1 MDFFTVLKIG
11 GSALSAQRIR
21 LNVITTNLANIH
33 TTRTPEGGPYRRRD
47 VVFRSQPMG
56 FEGVLRSLQGVRVVG
71 VINDNRPF
79 PVVYNPSHPD
89 ADEEGYVRMP
99 NVNMMEEMTNLIL
112 AARSYEAAAAV
123 IATAR
128 DMALRILEI
137 GR

>member
-21 LNVITTNLANIH
+21 LNVIATNLANIH

-71 VINDNRPF
+71 VIKDSRSF

-99 NVNMMEEMTNLIL
+99 NVNLMEEMTNLIL

>member
-21 LNVITTNLANIH
+21 LNVIATNLANIH

-71 VINDNRPF
+71 VIKDSRPF

>member
-21 LNVITTNLANIH
+21 LNVIATNLANIH

-71 VINDNRPF
+71 MIKDSRPF

-99 NVNMMEEMTNLIL
+99 NVNLMEEMTNLVL

>member
-1 MDFFTVLKIG
+1 
-11 GSALSAQRIR
+11 
-21 LNVITTNLANIH
+21 
-33 TTRTPEGGPYRRRD
+33 
-47 VVFRSQPMG
+47 
-56 FEGVLRSLQGVRVVG
+56 
-71 VINDNRPF
+71 
-79 PVVYNPSHPD
+79 VYNPSHPD

-99 NVNMMEEMTNLIL
+99 NVNLMEEMTNLIL

>member
-21 LNVITTNLANIH
+21 LNVIATNLANIH

-71 VINDNRPF
+71 VIKDSRPF

-99 NVNMMEEMTNLIL
+99 NVNLMEEMTNLIL

>member
-1 MDFFTVLKIG
+1 MDFFTVLEIG

-21 LNVITTNLANIH
+21 LNVIATNLANIH

-71 VINDNRPF
+71 VIKDNRPF